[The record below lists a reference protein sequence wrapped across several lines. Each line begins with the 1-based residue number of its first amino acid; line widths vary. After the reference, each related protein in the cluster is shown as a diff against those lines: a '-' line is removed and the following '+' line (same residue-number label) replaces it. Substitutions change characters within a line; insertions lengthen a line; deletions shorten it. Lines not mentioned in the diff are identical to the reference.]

1 MSILITGGTGWVG
14 TGLAHRLVERGED
27 IILFDIAPQ
36 IERVADIKDNVK
48 VVQGDQKIWPEV
60 LNVVKENNV
69 EGVFHLANIPGGLLP
84 RSPPSFISDANRKLA
99 TKDLGRHPLAVYE
112 GNVAGTNNVLEAAR
126 LFAVKRVVFTSSM
139 MSYGLGIPTETIT
152 DETLQRPSSVYG
164 VSKLC
169 GELLGRFY
177 RKRFDLDFRCIRYPN
192 IFGPSVKPHKK
203 LQYIAWMIQNAAL
216 GRVVQCSVSED
227 TKLPVLYYED
237 AMRATQMLYDAP
249 EEQIKTVCYNVVG
262 VFPSLTAKEVEL
274 AIKKFIPEAEFA
286 YKPDP
291 WVMDYYRTLNN
302 FDDSRAREEWGWKPL
317 YADFEEI
324 VADFINEV
332 RTKPEYYSLALTDT

>member
-27 IILFDIAPQ
+27 LILFDIAPQ
-36 IERVADIKDNVK
+36 IERVADIKNNVK
-48 VVQGDQKIWPEV
+48 VVQGDQKVWPEV

-69 EGVFHLANIPGGLLP
+69 EGVFHLGNT
-84 RSPPSFISDANRKLA
+84 PSRLKQ
-99 TKDLGRHPLAVYE
+99 PWAVYE
-112 GNVAGTNNVLEAAR
+112 GNVAGIMNVLEAAR
-126 LFAVKRVVFTSSM
+126 LFGVKRVVFTSSI

-152 DETLQRPSSVYG
+152 DETLQRPASVYG
-164 VSKLC
+164 VTKLY
-169 GELLGRFY
+169 GELIGRFY
-177 RKRFDLDFRCIRYPN
+177 RKKFDLDFRCMRYPN
-192 IFGPSVKPHKK
+192 IFAPSVRISKK
-203 LQYIAWMIQNAAL
+203 LQYIAWMIQSAAL
-216 GRVVQCSVSED
+216 GRPAECPVSED

-249 EEQIKTVCYNVVG
+249 KEQIETVCYNVVG

-274 AIKKFIPEAEFA
+274 AIKKFIPEAKFT

-291 WVMDYYRTLNN
+291 WVMDYYRSINN
-302 FDDSRAREEWGWKPL
+302 IDDSRAREEWGWKPL
-317 YADFEEI
+317 YADFEKI
-324 VADFINEV
+324 VADFIKEV

>member
-27 IILFDIAPQ
+27 VILFDIAPQ
-36 IERVADIKDNVK
+36 IERVADIKNNVK
-48 VVQGDQKIWPEV
+48 VVQGDQKVWPEV

-69 EGVFHLANIPGGLLP
+69 EGVFHLAV
-84 RSPPSFISDANRKLA
+84 RHSSPSDAN
-99 TKDLGRHPLAVYE
+99 PWAVYE
-112 GNVAGTNNVLEAAR
+112 GNVAGIMNVLEAAR
-126 LFAVKRVVFTSSM
+126 LFGVKRVVFTSSI

-152 DETLQRPSSVYG
+152 DETLQRPASVYG
-164 VSKLC
+164 VTKLY
-169 GELLGRFY
+169 GELIGRFY
-177 RKRFDLDFRCIRYPN
+177 RKKFDLDFRCIRYPN
-192 IFGPSVKPHKK
+192 IFGPSVRISKK

-216 GRVVQCSVSED
+216 GRPVECSVSED

-249 EEQIKTVCYNVVG
+249 KEQIKTVCYNVVG

-274 AIKKFIPEAEFA
+274 AIKKFIPEAKFT

-291 WVMDYYRTLNN
+291 WVMDYYRSINN
-302 FDDSRAREEWGWKPL
+302 IDDSRAREEWGWKPL
-317 YADFEEI
+317 YADFEKI
-324 VADFINEV
+324 VADFIKEV